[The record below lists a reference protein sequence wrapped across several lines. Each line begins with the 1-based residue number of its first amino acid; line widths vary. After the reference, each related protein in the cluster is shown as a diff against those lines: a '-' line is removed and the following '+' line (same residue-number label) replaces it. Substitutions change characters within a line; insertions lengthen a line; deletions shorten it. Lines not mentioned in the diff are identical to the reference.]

1 MDRQLQDSINN
12 YDKDKALWEGRF
24 AFLEQQRDQSKR
36 DLEEASQKFETT
48 ITQLQ
53 KVQTDNKSKID
64 SSHNNMMQQMQQQLS
79 QRLKEA

>member
-36 DLEEASQKFETT
+36 DLEEAS
-48 ITQLQ
+48 
-53 KVQTDNKSKID
+53 
-64 SSHNNMMQQMQQQLS
+64 
-79 QRLKEA
+79 